1 MSKSKFDAP
10 NPSKDV
16 DTGKF
21 LKLAQRVEQVLTTEC
36 LYPEPKQID
45 PDKVLVSPL
54 NRLGASPNTKHVHFG
69 ILRSFLKNSFDR
81 TRPAIGICVEIKS
94 EQGLKRLLEHNH
106 KFSQGNRLLPPILQQ
121 GLSGPVYASLA
132 CTHLNLAF
140 RCIKNGTSSPVCDVR
155 DLMEHGTLKEVAQ
168 NGHRWWVLPESLAQE
183 KQTDISLWRNQDQNE
198 NQAVHEL
205 EILQTIKHAAEGFL
219 AKGTGH
225 VSLGDLV
232 SASQKR
238 NPAKISPV
246 SWMTLAKLYTGFLE
260 NGVADLVDDL
270 MEYHSEHVDPRELT
284 VSLKFFSAVSGEEA
298 FKSCPQIRHYLI
310 TSQYTSE
317 KVTASSSGPSVSQFL
332 EITQIA
338 SFAKKRDQVNQ
349 LETTIRDL
357 KAKYLPLLSASL
369 GPRVA
374 RLEITE
380 YMDLI
385 LRSLFGK
392 PWPEKMEPKV
402 TLPVGKFSEE
412 KVKALGIHWAKVV
425 DLKHKSCGFAA
436 AAGLQP
442 LEEEQEGNSVFVDLE
457 NLRALKRDPSGGPD
471 PQGPQFKRGDAV
483 TVIRRMSWT
492 LPRKSNPN
500 FRKDVTEGTQG
511 VIEGWA
517 DTEMRQVLLSVDL
530 NISGKQQTITQAVY
544 ARNLKLTSDYLLTKA
559 GEAASSSSCD
569 NQALQESE
577 PAVQDNKKPQW
588 LLGSSSPADVR
599 VERKWSSLQADADM
613 LTKTM
618 YLRGRIATGLQ
629 ALSEVL
635 PKFTEKD
642 FVVLNRKN
650 DKGLWKSEI
659 FTNRDFEPLEIMLAP
674 FSSQIKETH
683 LMAAAHAVV
692 TLPKNGPGAHPE
704 NLCLAMDGRCRNM
717 IASKDSVDP
726 EEHTGSLYWIVTR
739 TSDPQEVNLEL
750 EIFTWEQQ
758 IKVNLPGSK
767 KRKVDPVQWLP
778 SQCPSFPVLINKKA
792 IQKHTKLCMFLA
804 PKSEAKG
811 KK

>member
-1 MSKSKFDAP
+1 MSNSKFDAP
-10 NPSKDV
+10 KPSKEV
-16 DTGKF
+16 DPGKF

-36 LYPEPKQID
+36 LYPEPKQLD
-45 PDKVLVSPL
+45 PDKVLVSPR
-54 NRLGASPNTKHVHFG
+54 NRLGASPNTKHVHHG
-69 ILRSFLKNSFDR
+69 ILKSFQQNSYDR
-81 TRPAIGICVEIKS
+81 TRPAVGICVDIKS
-94 EQGLKRLLEHNH
+94 HEGIKRLLEHNH
-106 KFSQGNRLLPPILQQ
+106 KFSQGNRLLPPILEQ
-121 GLSGPVYASLA
+121 GLTGPVYASLA

-140 RCIKNGTSSPVCDVR
+140 RCIKNGTYSPVCDVSS
-155 DLMEHGTLKEVAQ
+155 LMDNATLKEVAQ
-168 NGHRWWVLPESLAQE
+168 HGHRWWVLPESLQSD

-219 AKGTGH
+219 AKGTGT

-284 VSLKFFSAVSGEEA
+284 VSLKFLSAVSGEEA
-298 FKSCPQIRHYLI
+298 FKNCPQIRHFLI
-310 TSQYTSE
+310 TTQYTAE
-317 KVTASSSGPSVSQFL
+317 KVLASSSGPSVSQFL
-332 EITQIA
+332 EVIHIA

-357 KAKYLPLLSASL
+357 KAKYLPILSASV
-369 GPRVA
+369 GARVA

-380 YMDLI
+380 YIGLI

-392 PWPEKMEPKV
+392 PWPENMEPKV

-412 KVKALGIHWAKVV
+412 KVKALGVHWAKVV
-425 DLKHKSCGFAA
+425 DLKHKSLGFAA
-436 AAGLQP
+436 AAGLQTQ
-442 LEEEQEGNSVFVDLE
+442 EEEEEHSSLFVDLE
-457 NLRALKRDPSGGPD
+457 NLRALKRNPSGGPD

-483 TVIRRMSWT
+483 TVIRRMSWS

-500 FRKDVTEGTQG
+500 FRKDVTEGTEG

-517 DTEMRQVLLSVDL
+517 DPEMRHVLLSVDL
-530 NISGKQQTITQAVY
+530 NISGKQQTLTQAVY

-559 GEAASSSSCD
+559 GEAASSSSGVKK
-569 NQALQESE
+569 ALEESG
-577 PAVQDNKKPQW
+577 PASEEHKKPHW
-588 LLGSSSPADVR
+588 VLGSSAPADVR
-599 VERKWSSLQADADM
+599 VERKWSSLQADADV
-613 LTKTM
+613 LTRTM

-629 ALSEVL
+629 ALSEIL
-635 PKFTEKD
+635 PKFSEKD
-642 FVVLNRKN
+642 FVVVNRKN
-650 DKGLWKSEI
+650 EKGLWKSEI

-674 FSSQIKETH
+674 FSSQIKESH

-692 TLPKNGPGAHPE
+692 TLPKTGPGAHPE
-704 NLCLAMDGRCRNM
+704 NMCLALDGRCRNM

-726 EEHTGSLYWIVTR
+726 EAHTGSLYWIVTR
-739 TSDPQEVNLEL
+739 TSDPKEVNLQL
-750 EIFTWEQQ
+750 ENFTWEQQ
-758 IKVNLPGSK
+758 IKVNFPGSK
-767 KRKVDPVQWLP
+767 RRKVDPVQWQP
-778 SQCPSFPVLINKKA
+778 AQCPSFPVLVNKKA
-792 IQKHTKLCMFLA
+792 IQKHVKLCMFLA
-804 PKSEAKG
+804 AKSEPKG